1 MKKNLKL
8 LSGVV
13 GLAMLTNVLA
23 FSACK
28 QEEEPVVENKPPV
41 VVVPEPTP
49 DTEPEIDEADLIY
62 NKDGTFNREGFLR
75 TYNELMDTEMNAVPQ
90 TYDTYL
96 NDIYEE
102 YMPFYVYYN
111 KETKAVRMASFG
123 NYKDD
128 TVDMYGDLWTGEFRV
143 VSFPIDMSACETW
156 TEFKEK
162 FVEEVTPGTI
172 QYDVAVKYEYAV
184 GSPEYME
191 DSEYNDALAKLAV
204 ESYTERYLDFDPSF
218 SMLHFFGEPFEI
230 NNGRSMLV
238 PIGTIYIDQRDG
250 NIVQFGVEAWVST
263 EGGWRENI
271 INGENLDVYPAT
283 ESINIIGNM
292 YDESFCDLMY
302 SEQEN
307 TVENEEEVVE
317 GVNYKAY
324 LPRDLDR

>member
-8 LSGVV
+8 LSSVV

-28 QEEEPVVENKPPV
+28 QEEEPVEENNPPV
-41 VVVPEPTP
+41 VVVPKPEPEGPEQEPEPEPTP
-49 DTEPEIDEADLIY
+49 EPEDLIY
-62 NKDGTFNREGFLR
+62 NADGTFNREGFLK
-75 TYNELMDTEMNAVPQ
+75 TYNELMNTEMNAEPQ

-102 YMPFYVYYN
+102 YIPFYVYYN

-143 VSFPIDMSACETW
+143 VSFPVDMSACETW

-162 FVEEVTPGTI
+162 FVEEITPGTI
-172 QYDVAVKYEYAV
+172 QYDVSVKYEYAV

-191 DSEYNDALAKLAV
+191 DSEYNDALIRLAL
-204 ESYTERYLDFDPSF
+204 ESYNERYLDFDPNS
-218 SMLHFFGEPFEI
+218 SMVHFFGEPFEI
-230 NNGRSMLV
+230 NNGRRMLV
-238 PIGTIYIDQRDG
+238 PIGTIYLDQIGG
-250 NIVQFGVEAWVST
+250 NIVQLGVEAWVST

-283 ESINIIGNM
+283 ESSNIIGNM
-292 YDESFCDLMY
+292 YDESFCDLM
-302 SEQEN
+302 SGQEN
-307 TVENEEEVVE
+307 TVENDEE
-317 GVNYKAY
+317 A
-324 LPRDLDR
+324 

>member
-1 MKKNLKL
+1 MKRNLKL

-13 GLAMLTNVLA
+13 GFAMLVNVLA
-23 FSACK
+23 FAACTPV
-28 QEEEPVVENKPPV
+28 EEEPVEENNPPV
-41 VVVPEPTP
+41 VEVPKPEPEGPEQEPEPEPTP
-49 DTEPEIDEADLIY
+49 EPEDLIY
-62 NKDGTFNREGFLR
+62 NADGTFNREGFLK
-75 TYNELMDTEMNAVPQ
+75 TYNELMNTEMNAEPQ

-102 YMPFYVYYN
+102 YIPFYVYYN

-162 FVEEVTPGTI
+162 FVEEITPGTI
-172 QYDVAVKYEYAV
+172 QYDVSVKYEYAV

-191 DSEYNDALAKLAV
+191 DSEYNGALIRLAL
-204 ESYTERYLDFDPSF
+204 ESYNERYLDFDPNS
-218 SMLHFFGEPFEI
+218 SMVHFFGEPFEI
-230 NNGRSMLV
+230 NNGRRMLV
-238 PIGTIYIDQRDG
+238 PIGTIYLDQRDG
-250 NIVQFGVEAWVST
+250 NIVQLGVETWVST

-283 ESINIIGNM
+283 ESKNNIGNM
-292 YDESFCDLMY
+292 YDESFCDLM
-302 SEQEN
+302 SGQEN
-307 TVENEEEVVE
+307 TVENEEE
-317 GVNYKAY
+317 A
-324 LPRDLDR
+324 

>member
-1 MKKNLKL
+1 MKRNLKL

-13 GLAMLTNVLA
+13 GFAMLVNVLA
-23 FSACK
+23 FAACTPV
-28 QEEEPVVENKPPV
+28 EEEPVEENNPPV
-41 VVVPEPTP
+41 VEVPKPEPEGPEQEPEPEPTP
-49 DTEPEIDEADLIY
+49 EPEDLIY
-62 NKDGTFNREGFLR
+62 NKDGTFNREGFLK
-75 TYNELMDTEMNAVPQ
+75 TYNELMNTEMNAEPQ

-102 YMPFYVYYN
+102 YIPFYVYYN

-162 FVEEVTPGTI
+162 FVEEITPGTI
-172 QYDVAVKYEYAV
+172 QYDVSVKYEYAV

-191 DSEYNDALAKLAV
+191 DSEYNDALIRLAL
-204 ESYTERYLDFDPSF
+204 ESYNERYLDFDPNS
-218 SMLHFFGEPFEI
+218 SMVHFFGEPFEI
-230 NNGRSMLV
+230 NNGRRMLV

-283 ESINIIGNM
+283 ESKNNIGNM
-292 YDESFCDLMY
+292 YDESFCDLM
-302 SEQEN
+302 SGQEN
-307 TVENEEEVVE
+307 TVENDEE
-317 GVNYKAY
+317 A
-324 LPRDLDR
+324 

>member
-1 MKKNLKL
+1 MKRNLKL

-13 GLAMLTNVLA
+13 GFAMLVNVLA
-23 FSACK
+23 FAACTPV
-28 QEEEPVVENKPPV
+28 EEEPVEENNPPV
-41 VVVPEPTP
+41 VVVP
-49 DTEPEIDEADLIY
+49 EPEIDEADLIY

-96 NDIYEE
+96 NGSYEE

-191 DSEYNDALAKLAV
+191 DVEYNDALAKLAV
-204 ESYTERYLDFDPSF
+204 ESYTKLYLDFDPSF
-218 SMLHFFGEPFEI
+218 SMLYFFGEPFEI
-230 NNGRSMLV
+230 NNGRRMLV

-271 INGENLDVYPAT
+271 INGENLNVYPAT
-283 ESINIIGNM
+283 ESKNNIGNM

-302 SEQEN
+302 SGQEN

-317 GVNYKAY
+317 GVNYKHVF
-324 LPRDLDR
+324 L

>member
-1 MKKNLKL
+1 MKRNLKL

-13 GLAMLTNVLA
+13 GFAMLVNVLA
-23 FSACK
+23 FAACTPV
-28 QEEEPVVENKPPV
+28 EEEPVEENNPPV
-41 VVVPEPTP
+41 VVVP
-49 DTEPEIDEADLIY
+49 EPEIDEADLIY

-96 NDIYEE
+96 NGSYEE
-102 YMPFYVYYN
+102 YIPFYVYYN

-162 FVEEVTPGTI
+162 FVEEVTPDTI
-172 QYDVAVKYEYAV
+172 QYDVFVKYEYAV

-191 DSEYNDALAKLAV
+191 DVEYNDALAKLAV
-204 ESYTERYLDFDPSF
+204 ESYTERYLDFDPNY
-218 SMLHFFGEPFEI
+218 SMVHFFGEPFEI
-230 NNGRSMLV
+230 NNGRRMLV

-271 INGENLDVYPAT
+271 INGENLNVYPAT
-283 ESINIIGNM
+283 ESKNNIGNM
-292 YDESFCDLMY
+292 YDESFCDLM
-302 SEQEN
+302 SGQKN
-307 TVENEEEVVE
+307 AVENDEE
-317 GVNYKAY
+317 A
-324 LPRDLDR
+324 

>member
-1 MKKNLKL
+1 MKRNLKL

-13 GLAMLTNVLA
+13 GFAMLVNVLA
-23 FSACK
+23 FAACTPV
-28 QEEEPVVENKPPV
+28 EEEPVEENNPPV
-41 VVVPEPTP
+41 VEVPKPEPEDPEQEPEPEPTP
-49 DTEPEIDEADLIY
+49 EPEDLIY
-62 NKDGTFNREGFLR
+62 NADGTFNREGFLR

-96 NDIYEE
+96 NGSYEE
-102 YMPFYVYYN
+102 YIPFYVYYN

-123 NYKDD
+123 NYNDNVID
-128 TVDMYGDLWTGEFRV
+128 IYGDLWTGEFRV

-191 DSEYNDALAKLAV
+191 DVEYNDALAKLAV
-204 ESYTERYLDFDPSF
+204 ESYTERYFDFDPNY
-218 SMLHFFGEPFEI
+218 SMVHFFGEPFEI
-230 NNGRSMLV
+230 NNGRRMLV

-250 NIVQFGVEAWVST
+250 NIVQLGVEAWVST

-283 ESINIIGNM
+283 ESKNNIGNM

-302 SEQEN
+302 SGQEN
-307 TVENEEEVVE
+307 TVENDEE
-317 GVNYKAY
+317 A
-324 LPRDLDR
+324 

>member
-13 GLAMLTNVLA
+13 GFAMLVNVLA
-23 FSACK
+23 FAACTPV
-28 QEEEPVVENKPPV
+28 EEEPVEENNPPV
-41 VVVPEPTP
+41 VEVPKPEPEGPEQEPEPEPTP
-49 DTEPEIDEADLIY
+49 EPEDLIY
-62 NKDGTFNREGFLR
+62 NADGTFNREGFLK
-75 TYNELMDTEMNAVPQ
+75 TYNELMNTEMNAEPQ

-162 FVEEVTPGTI
+162 FVEEITPGTI
-172 QYDVAVKYEYAV
+172 QYDVSVKYEYAV

-191 DSEYNDALAKLAV
+191 DSEYNGALIRLAL
-204 ESYTERYLDFDPSF
+204 ESYNERYLDFDPNS
-218 SMLHFFGEPFEI
+218 SMVHFFGEPFEI
-230 NNGRSMLV
+230 NNGRRMLV
-238 PIGTIYIDQRDG
+238 PIGTIYLDQIGG
-250 NIVQFGVEAWVST
+250 NIVQLGVEAWVST

-302 SEQEN
+302 SGQEN
-307 TVENEEEVVE
+307 TVENEEE
-317 GVNYKAY
+317 A
-324 LPRDLDR
+324 

>member
-1 MKKNLKL
+1 MKRNLKL

-13 GLAMLTNVLA
+13 GFAMLANVLA
-23 FSACK
+23 FAACTPV
-28 QEEEPVVENKPPV
+28 EEEPVEENNPPV
-41 VVVPEPTP
+41 VVVPKPEPEGPEQEPEPEPTP
-49 DTEPEIDEADLIY
+49 EPEDLIY
-62 NKDGTFNREGFLR
+62 NADGTFNREGFLK
-75 TYNELMDTEMNAVPQ
+75 TYNELMNTEMNAEPQ

-102 YMPFYVYYN
+102 YIPFYVYYN

-191 DSEYNDALAKLAV
+191 DVEYNDALAKLAV
-204 ESYTERYLDFDPSF
+204 ESYTERYLDFDPNS
-218 SMLHFFGEPFEI
+218 SMVHFFGEPFEI
-230 NNGRSMLV
+230 NNGRRMLV

-271 INGENLDVYPAT
+271 INGENLNVYPAT
-283 ESINIIGNM
+283 ESKNNIGNM
-292 YDESFCDLMY
+292 YDESFCDLM
-302 SEQEN
+302 SGQEN
-307 TVENEEEVVE
+307 TVENDEE
-317 GVNYKAY
+317 A
-324 LPRDLDR
+324 

>member
-13 GLAMLTNVLA
+13 GFAMLVNVLA
-23 FSACK
+23 FAACTPV
-28 QEEEPVVENKPPV
+28 EEEPVEENNPPV
-41 VVVPEPTP
+41 VEVPEPTP
-49 DTEPEIDEADLIY
+49 DPEPEIDEADLIY

-96 NDIYEE
+96 NGSYEE

-143 VSFPIDMSACETW
+143 VSFPVDMSACETW

-191 DSEYNDALAKLAV
+191 DVEYNDALAKLAV
-204 ESYTERYLDFDPSF
+204 ESYTERYLDFDPNS

-230 NNGRSMLV
+230 NNGRRMLV

-271 INGENLDVYPAT
+271 INGENLNVYPAT
-283 ESINIIGNM
+283 ESKNNIGNM

-307 TVENEEEVVE
+307 TVENDEE
-317 GVNYKAY
+317 A
-324 LPRDLDR
+324 

>member
-13 GLAMLTNVLA
+13 GFAMLVNVLA
-23 FSACK
+23 FAACTPV
-28 QEEEPVVENKPPV
+28 EEEPVEENNPPV
-41 VVVPEPTP
+41 VEVPKPEPEGPEQEPEPEPTP
-49 DTEPEIDEADLIY
+49 EPEDLIY
-62 NKDGTFNREGFLR
+62 NADGTFNREGFLK
-75 TYNELMDTEMNAVPQ
+75 TYNELMNTEMNAEPQ

-102 YMPFYVYYN
+102 YIPFYVYYN

-162 FVEEVTPGTI
+162 FVEEITPGTI
-172 QYDVAVKYEYAV
+172 QYDVSVKYEYAV

-191 DSEYNDALAKLAV
+191 DSEYNGALIRLAL
-204 ESYTERYLDFDPSF
+204 ESYNERYLDFDPNS
-218 SMLHFFGEPFEI
+218 SMVHFFGEPFEI
-230 NNGRSMLV
+230 NNGRRMLV
-238 PIGTIYIDQRDG
+238 PIGTIYLDQIGG
-250 NIVQFGVEAWVST
+250 NIVQLGVEAWVST

-283 ESINIIGNM
+283 ESSNIIGNM
-292 YDESFCDLMY
+292 YDESFCDLM
-302 SEQEN
+302 SGQEN
-307 TVENEEEVVE
+307 TVENDEE
-317 GVNYKAY
+317 A
-324 LPRDLDR
+324 

>member
-1 MKKNLKL
+1 MKRNLKL

-13 GLAMLTNVLA
+13 GFAMLVNVLA
-23 FSACK
+23 FAACTPV
-28 QEEEPVVENKPPV
+28 EEEPVEENNPPV
-41 VVVPEPTP
+41 VVVP
-49 DTEPEIDEADLIY
+49 EPEIDEADLIY

-96 NDIYEE
+96 NGSYEE
-102 YMPFYVYYN
+102 YIPFYVYYN

-123 NYKDD
+123 NYKDNVID
-128 TVDMYGDLWTGEFRV
+128 IYGDLWTGEFRV

-191 DSEYNDALAKLAV
+191 DVEYNDALAKLAV
-204 ESYTERYLDFDPSF
+204 ESYTKLYLDFDPSF
-218 SMLHFFGEPFEI
+218 SMLYFFGEPFEI
-230 NNGRSMLV
+230 NNGRRMLV

-271 INGENLDVYPAT
+271 INGENLNVYPAT
-283 ESINIIGNM
+283 ESKNNIGNM

-302 SEQEN
+302 SGQEN

-317 GVNYKAY
+317 GVNYKHVF
-324 LPRDLDR
+324 L

>member
-1 MKKNLKL
+1 MKRNLKL

-13 GLAMLTNVLA
+13 GFAMLVNVLA
-23 FSACK
+23 FAACTPV
-28 QEEEPVVENKPPV
+28 EEEPVEENNPPV
-41 VVVPEPTP
+41 VVVP
-49 DTEPEIDEADLIY
+49 EPEIDEADLIY

-96 NDIYEE
+96 NGSYEE
-102 YMPFYVYYN
+102 YIPFYVYYN

-123 NYKDD
+123 NYKDNVID
-128 TVDMYGDLWTGEFRV
+128 IYGDLWTGEFRV

-191 DSEYNDALAKLAV
+191 DVEYNDALAKLAV
-204 ESYTERYLDFDPSF
+204 ESYTERYLDFDPNS
-218 SMLHFFGEPFEI
+218 SMVHFFGEPFEI
-230 NNGRSMLV
+230 NNGRRMLV
-238 PIGTIYIDQRDG
+238 PIGTIYIDQRSG
-250 NIVQFGVEAWVST
+250 NVVQFGVEAWVST

-271 INGENLDVYPAT
+271 INGENLNVYPAT
-283 ESINIIGNM
+283 ESKNNIGNM

-302 SEQEN
+302 SGQEN

-317 GVNYKAY
+317 GVNYKHVF
-324 LPRDLDR
+324 L

>member
-41 VVVPEPTP
+41 VVVPDLDP
-49 DTEPEIDEADLIY
+49 EPEIDEADLIY

-96 NDIYEE
+96 NGSYEE

-191 DSEYNDALAKLAV
+191 DVEYNDALAKLAV
-204 ESYTERYLDFDPSF
+204 ESYTERYLDFDPNS
-218 SMLHFFGEPFEI
+218 SMLYFFGEPFEI
-230 NNGRSMLV
+230 NNGRRMLV

-302 SEQEN
+302 SGQEN
-307 TVENEEEVVE
+307 TVENEEE
-317 GVNYKAY
+317 A
-324 LPRDLDR
+324 

>member
-1 MKKNLKL
+1 MKRNLKL

-13 GLAMLTNVLA
+13 GFAMLVNVLA
-23 FSACK
+23 FAACTPV
-28 QEEEPVVENKPPV
+28 EEEPVEENNPPV
-41 VVVPEPTP
+41 VEVPKPEPEGPEQEPEPEPTP
-49 DTEPEIDEADLIY
+49 EPEDLIY
-62 NKDGTFNREGFLR
+62 NADGTFNREGFLK
-75 TYNELMDTEMNAVPQ
+75 TYNELMNTEMNAEPQ

-191 DSEYNDALAKLAV
+191 DVEYNDALAKLAV
-204 ESYTERYLDFDPSF
+204 ESYTERYLDFDPNS
-218 SMLHFFGEPFEI
+218 SMVHFFGEPFEI
-230 NNGRSMLV
+230 NNGRRMLV
-238 PIGTIYIDQRDG
+238 PIGTIYIDQRSG
-250 NIVQFGVEAWVST
+250 NVVQFGVEAWVST

-271 INGENLDVYPAT
+271 INGENLNVYPAT
-283 ESINIIGNM
+283 ESKNNIGNM
-292 YDESFCDLMY
+292 YDESFCDLM
-302 SEQEN
+302 SGQEN
-307 TVENEEEVVE
+307 TVENDEE
-317 GVNYKAY
+317 A
-324 LPRDLDR
+324 

>member
-1 MKKNLKL
+1 MKRNLKL

-13 GLAMLTNVLA
+13 GFAMLVNVLA
-23 FSACK
+23 FAACTPV
-28 QEEEPVVENKPPV
+28 EEEPVEENNPPV
-41 VVVPEPTP
+41 VEVPKPEPEDPEQEPEPEPTP
-49 DTEPEIDEADLIY
+49 EPEDLIY
-62 NKDGTFNREGFLR
+62 NADGTFNREGFLR

-96 NDIYEE
+96 NGSYEE
-102 YMPFYVYYN
+102 YIPFYVYYN

-191 DSEYNDALAKLAV
+191 DVEYNDALAKLAV
-204 ESYTERYLDFDPSF
+204 EYYTERYLDFDPSF

-230 NNGRSMLV
+230 NNGRRMLV

-283 ESINIIGNM
+283 EYKNNIGNM
-292 YDESFCDLMY
+292 YDESFCDLM
-302 SEQEN
+302 SGQEN
-307 TVENEEEVVE
+307 TVENDEE
-317 GVNYKAY
+317 A
-324 LPRDLDR
+324 

>member
-13 GLAMLTNVLA
+13 GFAMLVNVLA
-23 FSACK
+23 FAACTPV
-28 QEEEPVVENKPPV
+28 EEEPVEENNPPV
-41 VVVPEPTP
+41 VEVPKPEPEGPEQEPEPEPTP
-49 DTEPEIDEADLIY
+49 EPEDLIS
-62 NKDGTFNREGFLR
+62 NADGTFNREGFLK
-75 TYNELMDTEMNAVPQ
+75 TYNELMNTEMNAEPQ

-96 NDIYEE
+96 NGSYEE
-102 YMPFYVYYN
+102 YIPFYVYYN

-162 FVEEVTPGTI
+162 FVEEITPGTI
-172 QYDVAVKYEYAV
+172 QYDVSVKYEYAV

-191 DSEYNDALAKLAV
+191 DSEYNGALIRLAL
-204 ESYTERYLDFDPSF
+204 ESYNERYLDFDPNS
-218 SMLHFFGEPFEI
+218 SMVHFFGEPFEI
-230 NNGRSMLV
+230 NNGRRMLV
-238 PIGTIYIDQRDG
+238 PIGTIYLDQIGG
-250 NIVQFGVEAWVST
+250 NIVQLGVEAWVST

-283 ESINIIGNM
+283 ESSNIIGNM
-292 YDESFCDLMY
+292 YDESFCDLM
-302 SEQEN
+302 SGQEN
-307 TVENEEEVVE
+307 TVENDEE
-317 GVNYKAY
+317 A
-324 LPRDLDR
+324 

>member
-41 VVVPEPTP
+41 VVVPDLDP
-49 DTEPEIDEADLIY
+49 EPEIDEADLIY

-96 NDIYEE
+96 NGSYEE

-191 DSEYNDALAKLAV
+191 DVEYNDALAKLAV
-204 ESYTERYLDFDPSF
+204 ESYTKLYLDFDPSF
-218 SMLHFFGEPFEI
+218 SMLYFFGEPFEI
-230 NNGRSMLV
+230 NNGRRMLV

-302 SEQEN
+302 SGQEN
-307 TVENEEEVVE
+307 TVENEEE
-317 GVNYKAY
+317 A
-324 LPRDLDR
+324 

>member
-8 LSGVV
+8 LSSVV

-62 NKDGTFNREGFLR
+62 NKDGTFNREGFLK

-102 YMPFYVYYN
+102 YIPFYVYYN

-191 DSEYNDALAKLAV
+191 DSEYNDALIRLAL
-204 ESYTERYLDFDPSF
+204 ESYNERYLDFDPNS
-218 SMLHFFGEPFEI
+218 SMVHFFGEPFEI
-230 NNGRSMLV
+230 NNGRRMLV
-238 PIGTIYIDQRDG
+238 PIGTIYLDQISG
-250 NIVQFGVEAWVST
+250 NIVQLGVEARVIT

-271 INGENLDVYPAT
+271 INGENLNVYPAT
-283 ESINIIGNM
+283 ESSNIIGNM
-292 YDESFCDLMY
+292 YDESFCDLM
-302 SEQEN
+302 SGQEN

>member
-1 MKKNLKL
+1 MKRNLRL

-13 GLAMLTNVLA
+13 GFAMLANVLA
-23 FSACK
+23 FAACTPA
-28 QEEEPVVENKPPV
+28 EEEPVEENNPPV
-41 VVVPEPTP
+41 VEVPKPEPEGPEQEPEPEPTP
-49 DTEPEIDEADLIY
+49 EPEDLIY
-62 NKDGTFNREGFLR
+62 NADGTFNREGFLR

-102 YMPFYVYYN
+102 YIPFYVYYN

-191 DSEYNDALAKLAV
+191 DVEYNDALAKLAV
-204 ESYTERYLDFDPSF
+204 ESYTERYLDFDPNS
-218 SMLHFFGEPFEI
+218 SMVHFFGEPFEI
-230 NNGRSMLV
+230 NNGRRMLV
-238 PIGTIYIDQRDG
+238 PIGTIYIDQRSG
-250 NIVQFGVEAWVST
+250 NVVQFGVEAWVST

-283 ESINIIGNM
+283 ESSNIIGNM
-292 YDESFCDLMY
+292 YDESFCDLM
-302 SEQEN
+302 SGQEN
-307 TVENEEEVVE
+307 TVENDEE
-317 GVNYKAY
+317 A
-324 LPRDLDR
+324 

>member
-1 MKKNLKL
+1 MKRNLKL

-13 GLAMLTNVLA
+13 GFAMLVNVLA
-23 FSACK
+23 FAACTPV
-28 QEEEPVVENKPPV
+28 EEEPVEENNPPV
-41 VVVPEPTP
+41 VVVP
-49 DTEPEIDEADLIY
+49 EPEIDEADLIY

-96 NDIYEE
+96 NGSYEE
-102 YMPFYVYYN
+102 YIPFYVYYN

-128 TVDMYGDLWTGEFRV
+128 TVDIYGDLWTGEFRV

-191 DSEYNDALAKLAV
+191 DVEYNDALAKLAV
-204 ESYTERYLDFDPSF
+204 ESYTKLYLDFDPSF
-218 SMLHFFGEPFEI
+218 SMLYFFGEPFEI
-230 NNGRSMLV
+230 NNGRRMLV

-271 INGENLDVYPAT
+271 INGENLNVYPAT
-283 ESINIIGNM
+283 ESKNNIGNM

-302 SEQEN
+302 SGQEN

-317 GVNYKAY
+317 GVNYKHVF
-324 LPRDLDR
+324 L

>member
-1 MKKNLKL
+1 MKRNLKL

-13 GLAMLTNVLA
+13 GFAMLVNVLA
-23 FSACK
+23 FAACTPV
-28 QEEEPVVENKPPV
+28 EEEPVEENNPPV
-41 VVVPEPTP
+41 VEVPKPEPEGPEQEPEPEPTP
-49 DTEPEIDEADLIY
+49 EPEDLIY

-75 TYNELMDTEMNAVPQ
+75 TYNELMNTEMNAEPQ

-102 YMPFYVYYN
+102 YIPFYVYYN

-162 FVEEVTPGTI
+162 FVEEITPGTI
-172 QYDVAVKYEYAV
+172 QYDVSVKYEYAV

-191 DSEYNDALAKLAV
+191 DSEYNDALIRLAL
-204 ESYTERYLDFDPSF
+204 ESYNERYLDFDPNS
-218 SMLHFFGEPFEI
+218 SMVHFFGEPFEI
-230 NNGRSMLV
+230 NNGRRMLV
-238 PIGTIYIDQRDG
+238 PIGTIYLDQIGG
-250 NIVQFGVEAWVST
+250 NIVQLGVEAWVST

-283 ESINIIGNM
+283 ESSNIIGNM
-292 YDESFCDLMY
+292 YDESFCDLM
-302 SEQEN
+302 SGQEN
-307 TVENEEEVVE
+307 TVENDEE
-317 GVNYKAY
+317 A
-324 LPRDLDR
+324 

>member
-1 MKKNLKL
+1 MKRNLRL

-13 GLAMLTNVLA
+13 GFAMLANVLA
-23 FSACK
+23 FAACTPV
-28 QEEEPVVENKPPV
+28 EEEPVEENNPPV
-41 VVVPEPTP
+41 VEVPKPEPEDPEQEPEPEPTP
-49 DTEPEIDEADLIY
+49 EPEDLIY
-62 NKDGTFNREGFLR
+62 NADGTFNREGFLR

-102 YMPFYVYYN
+102 YIPFYVYYN

-162 FVEEVTPGTI
+162 FVEEITPGTI

-191 DSEYNDALAKLAV
+191 DVEYNDALAKLAV
-204 ESYTERYLDFDPSF
+204 ESYTERYLDFDPNS
-218 SMLHFFGEPFEI
+218 SMVHFFGEPFEI
-230 NNGRSMLV
+230 NNGRRMLV
-238 PIGTIYIDQRDG
+238 PIGTIYIDQRSG
-250 NIVQFGVEAWVST
+250 NVVQFGVEAWVST

-271 INGENLDVYPAT
+271 INGENLNVYPAT
-283 ESINIIGNM
+283 ESKNNIGNM
-292 YDESFCDLMY
+292 YDESFCDLM
-302 SEQEN
+302 SGQEN
-307 TVENEEEVVE
+307 TVENEEE
-317 GVNYKAY
+317 A
-324 LPRDLDR
+324 

>member
-1 MKKNLKL
+1 MKRNLRL

-13 GLAMLTNVLA
+13 GFAMLVNVLA
-23 FSACK
+23 FAACTPV
-28 QEEEPVVENKPPV
+28 EEEPVEENNPPV
-41 VVVPEPTP
+41 VEVPKPEPEGPEQEPEPEPTP
-49 DTEPEIDEADLIY
+49 EPEDLIY
-62 NKDGTFNREGFLR
+62 NADGTFNREGFLK
-75 TYNELMDTEMNAVPQ
+75 TYNELMNTEMNAEPQ

-102 YMPFYVYYN
+102 YIPFYVYYN

-162 FVEEVTPGTI
+162 FVEEITPGTI
-172 QYDVAVKYEYAV
+172 QYDVSVKYEYAV

-191 DSEYNDALAKLAV
+191 DSEYNDALIRLAL
-204 ESYTERYLDFDPSF
+204 ESYNERYLDFDPNS
-218 SMLHFFGEPFEI
+218 SMVHFFGEPFEI
-230 NNGRSMLV
+230 NNGRRMLV
-238 PIGTIYIDQRDG
+238 PIGTIYLDQIGG
-250 NIVQFGVEAWVST
+250 NIVQLGVEAWVST

-283 ESINIIGNM
+283 ESKNNIGNM
-292 YDESFCDLMY
+292 YDESFCDLM
-302 SEQEN
+302 SGQEN
-307 TVENEEEVVE
+307 TVENDEE
-317 GVNYKAY
+317 A
-324 LPRDLDR
+324 

>member
-1 MKKNLKL
+1 MKRNLKL

-13 GLAMLTNVLA
+13 GFAMLVNVLA
-23 FSACK
+23 FAACTPV
-28 QEEEPVVENKPPV
+28 EEEPVEENNPPV
-41 VVVPEPTP
+41 VVVP
-49 DTEPEIDEADLIY
+49 EPEIDEADLIY
-62 NKDGTFNREGFLR
+62 NKDGTFNREGFLK

-96 NDIYEE
+96 NGSYEE
-102 YMPFYVYYN
+102 YIPFYVYYN

-162 FVEEVTPGTI
+162 FVEEVTPDTI
-172 QYDVAVKYEYAV
+172 QYDVFVKYEYAV

-191 DSEYNDALAKLAV
+191 DVEYNDALAKLAV
-204 ESYTERYLDFDPSF
+204 ESYTERYLDFDPNY
-218 SMLHFFGEPFEI
+218 SMVHFFGEPFEI
-230 NNGRSMLV
+230 NNGRRMLV

-271 INGENLDVYPAT
+271 INGENLNVYPAT
-283 ESINIIGNM
+283 ESKNNIGNM
-292 YDESFCDLMY
+292 YDESFCDLM
-302 SEQEN
+302 SGQKN
-307 TVENEEEVVE
+307 AVENDEE
-317 GVNYKAY
+317 A
-324 LPRDLDR
+324 

>member
-8 LSGVV
+8 LSSVV

-62 NKDGTFNREGFLR
+62 NKDGTFNREGFLK

-102 YMPFYVYYN
+102 YIPFYVYYN

-191 DSEYNDALAKLAV
+191 DSEYNDALIRLAL
-204 ESYTERYLDFDPSF
+204 ESYNERYLDFDPNS
-218 SMLHFFGEPFEI
+218 SMVHFFGEPFEI
-230 NNGRSMLV
+230 NNGRRMLV
-238 PIGTIYIDQRDG
+238 PIGTIYIDQRSG
-250 NIVQFGVEAWVST
+250 NVVQFGVEARVST

-271 INGENLDVYPAT
+271 INGENLNVYPAT
-283 ESINIIGNM
+283 ESSNIIGNM
-292 YDESFCDLMY
+292 YDESFCDLM
-302 SEQEN
+302 SGQEN

>member
-13 GLAMLTNVLA
+13 GFAMLVNVLA
-23 FSACK
+23 FAACTPV
-28 QEEEPVVENKPPV
+28 EEEPVEENNPPV
-41 VVVPEPTP
+41 VEVPKPEPEGPEQEPEPEPTP
-49 DTEPEIDEADLIY
+49 EPEDLIY
-62 NKDGTFNREGFLR
+62 NADGTFNREGFLK
-75 TYNELMDTEMNAVPQ
+75 TYNELMNTEMNAEPQ

-162 FVEEVTPGTI
+162 FVEEITPGTI
-172 QYDVAVKYEYAV
+172 QYDVSVKYEYAV

-191 DSEYNDALAKLAV
+191 DSEYNGALIRLAL
-204 ESYTERYLDFDPSF
+204 ESYNERYLDFDPNS
-218 SMLHFFGEPFEI
+218 SMVHFFGEPFEI
-230 NNGRSMLV
+230 NNGRRMLV
-238 PIGTIYIDQRDG
+238 PIGTIYLDQIGG
-250 NIVQFGVEAWVST
+250 NIVQLGVEAWVST

-283 ESINIIGNM
+283 ESSNIIGNM
-292 YDESFCDLMY
+292 YDESFCDLM
-302 SEQEN
+302 SGQEN
-307 TVENEEEVVE
+307 TVENDEE
-317 GVNYKAY
+317 A
-324 LPRDLDR
+324 

>member
-1 MKKNLKL
+1 MKRNLRL

-13 GLAMLTNVLA
+13 GFAMLANVLA
-23 FSACK
+23 FAACTPA
-28 QEEEPVVENKPPV
+28 EEEPVEENNPPV
-41 VVVPEPTP
+41 VEVPKPEPEGPEQEPEPEPTP
-49 DTEPEIDEADLIY
+49 EPEDLIY
-62 NKDGTFNREGFLR
+62 NADGTFNREGFLR

-102 YMPFYVYYN
+102 YIPFYVYYN

-191 DSEYNDALAKLAV
+191 DVEYNDALAKLAV
-204 ESYTERYLDFDPSF
+204 ESYTERYLDFDPNS
-218 SMLHFFGEPFEI
+218 SMVHFFGEPFEI
-230 NNGRSMLV
+230 NNGRRMLV
-238 PIGTIYIDQRDG
+238 PIGTIYIDQRSG
-250 NIVQFGVEAWVST
+250 NVVQFGVEAWVST

-271 INGENLDVYPAT
+271 INGENLNVYPAT
-283 ESINIIGNM
+283 ESKNNIGNM
-292 YDESFCDLMY
+292 YDESFCDLM
-302 SEQEN
+302 SGQEN
-307 TVENEEEVVE
+307 TVENEEE
-317 GVNYKAY
+317 A
-324 LPRDLDR
+324 